1 MDGESHSSAVELAF
15 TGDQLK
21 EVYQES
27 EKKAREQLLSSSAE
41 LSTLTDLERKAAEF
55 QRRAKEQEAKLNAIF
70 SDWSGIPARAAAY
83 RNRLD
88 AIAAHRASLSPELQ
102 LQFEQALEGLISGDT
117 RYVAVCDMLASRFYS
132 RDLRLRLLDGFQNEA
147 EQELQKLERR
157 NADLSK
163 TLGRPKHKLS

>member
-83 RNRLD
+83 RNRRTPSLLT
-88 AIAAHRASLSPELQ
+88 ANHWGFILRRSLSKP
-102 LQFEQALEGLISGDT
+102 
-117 RYVAVCDMLASRFYS
+117 
-132 RDLRLRLLDGFQNEA
+132 
-147 EQELQKLERR
+147 
-157 NADLSK
+157 
-163 TLGRPKHKLS
+163 